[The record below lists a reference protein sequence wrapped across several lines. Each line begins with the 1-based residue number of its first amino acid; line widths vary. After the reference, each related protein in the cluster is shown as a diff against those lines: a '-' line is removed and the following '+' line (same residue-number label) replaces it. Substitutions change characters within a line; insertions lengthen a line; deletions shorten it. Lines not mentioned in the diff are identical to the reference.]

1 MATPKPTELEIRQVD
16 ELKTTSKGNVYVEC
30 TTDLG
35 LVAFWGDTNDM
46 RNLRAVQDGQRPFK
60 AICGCIPANW
70 EQHALWVPQSPS
82 VTVRTAAH

>member
-1 MATPKPTELEIRQVD
+1 MAIPKPTALEIRQVC

-46 RNLRAVQDGQRPFK
+46 RNIRTLQDRHPPFK

-70 EQHALWVPQSPS
+70 QQHALWVPQSAS
-82 VTVRTAAH
+82 VCIME